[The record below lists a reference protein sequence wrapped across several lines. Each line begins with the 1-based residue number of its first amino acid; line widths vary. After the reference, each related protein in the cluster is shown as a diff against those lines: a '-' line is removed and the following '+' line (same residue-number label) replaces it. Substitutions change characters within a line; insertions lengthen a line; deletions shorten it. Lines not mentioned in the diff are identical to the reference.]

1 MNKLFGSIEANLKTE
16 LPTEAL
22 HSHVRGRYP
31 SLDHFEL
38 LLTPHFNEPPE
49 QLSSNATSLKV
60 IGHDQGKLSR
70 VSIDV
75 PNQATNTNDLTRSI
89 TILQAFGH

>member
-1 MNKLFGSIEANLKTE
+1 MNEFFGSIEANVKPE

-38 LLTPHFNEPPE
+38 LFAPHLNEPPQ
-49 QLSSNATSLKV
+49 QLSSNATSLKI
-60 IGHDQGKLSR
+60 IGHDQRKLAR
-70 VSIDV
+70 VRIDV
-75 PNQATNTNDLTRSI
+75 PNQATNTNDFTTSI
-89 TILQAFGH
+89 AILQAFRH